1 MELTNTNI
9 FVYVLVWQH
18 ERDGE
23 RDVETHVYDSLES
36 AQQGKNEIVDD
47 INESEDGYFN
57 GFKENC
63 FDNWAMSNEDNGFY
77 IFDLSADENGD
88 FISIKKTPIETLT
101 K

>member
-1 MELTNTNI
+1 MELINTNI

-23 RDVETHVYDSLES
+23 RNMETHVYDSLES

-47 INESEDGYFN
+47 INSSEDGYFN

-63 FDNWAMSNEDNGFY
+63 FDNWAMSNEDNLFY
-77 IFDLSADENGD
+77 IFDISANENGD
-88 FISIKKTPIETLT
+88 YINIKKTPIERLA